1 MDVRLKIKERLK
13 KEGRNIVWL
22 ADKLEVTP
30 NHLRM
35 VLRCERPLSQANL
48 KAAKDLWPDN
58 DFSEDSSSSK
68 EKPLFK
74 DDADD

>member
-1 MDVRLKIKERLK
+1 MDVRLQIKERLR
-13 KEGRNIVWL
+13 KEGRNIIWL
-22 ADKLEVTP
+22 AHKFDVTP

-58 DFSEDSSSSK
+58 DFSED
-68 EKPLFK
+68 KPLFK
-74 DDADD
+74 DDNKD